1 MASAFDAV
9 RLIVASAFDAMRL
22 IVASAFD
29 AMRQRLLDS
38 MPLGVPVPLPL
49 PLVGL
54 TLVCVRLLPAYQLPA
69 IRSQCARVGQK
80 PARNKTL
87 SSQAVAE
94 SRHVDSRVCLLTQKR
109 EDSALLMA
117 RVQGLSGF
125 IQGSGAGFRF
135 RVQGRNA
142 GLGFRV
148 GVQGWGSGLGL
159 GVGIQCR

>member
-1 MASAFDAV
+1 VASAFDATRLIVASAFDAV
-9 RLIVASAFDAMRL
+9 RLIVASAFDAVRL

-80 PARNKTL
+80 PARNKAL

-109 EDSALLMA
+109 EDSARLVA
-117 RVQGLSGF
+117 KRPFES
-125 IQGSGAGFRF
+125 
-135 RVQGRNA
+135 
-142 GLGFRV
+142 
-148 GVQGWGSGLGL
+148 L
-159 GVGIQCR
+159 GVGARTDPIDLEENVTHAD